1 MSFQI
6 DDFFAI
12 FTKILIQNM
21 LEHLGHYINTTF
33 QKHKKVTFLQFL
45 SMSSALRNPLEKAWQ
60 PLSHQLEWK
69 MMLTTLSLLKN
80 TVFENNLKCRTWDS
94 SNFAIFANFCPFKVD
109 LSGNTVWPQT
119 LQTEKLICWRL
130 SIENQFTSRVCLCL
144 ICIFPFQV
152 CFWAPL

>member
-69 MMLTTLSLLKN
+69 MMLTTLSLLKD
-80 TVFENNLKCRTWDS
+80 TVFENHLKCLICDF
-94 SNFAIFANFCPFKVD
+94 SNFGILTNFCPIKID
-109 LSGNTVWPQT
+109 LSGNTIWLKT
-119 LQTEKLICWRL
+119 SDFHKLAKMDQN
-130 SIENQFTSRVCLCL
+130 SKNG
-144 ICIFPFQV
+144 PKFQK
-152 CFWAPL
+152 LKR

>member
-1 MSFQI
+1 MFSCTALFNLAANVLSNWRF
-6 DDFFAI
+6 FFAI

-80 TVFENNLKCRTWDS
+80 TVFENHLKCLICDF
-94 SNFAIFANFCPFKVD
+94 SNFGILTNFCPIKID
-109 LSGNTVWPQT
+109 LSGNTIWPKT
-119 LQTEKLICWRL
+119 SDFHKLAKMDQN
-130 SIENQFTSRVCLCL
+130 SKNG
-144 ICIFPFQV
+144 PKFQK
-152 CFWAPL
+152 